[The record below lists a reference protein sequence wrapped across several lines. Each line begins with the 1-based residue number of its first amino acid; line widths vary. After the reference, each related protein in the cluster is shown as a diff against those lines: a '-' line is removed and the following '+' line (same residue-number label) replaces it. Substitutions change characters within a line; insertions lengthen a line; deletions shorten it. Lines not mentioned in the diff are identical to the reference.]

1 MRLASGVRR
10 VQQSI
15 FKTINNM
22 TAIETNYHSAT
33 ESSGSKIIAY
43 AKYGSETIKN
53 TIPFPYELTIE
64 HAHRAAAVA
73 LIQKVNSLGSD
84 WPLNF
89 VTGVLP
95 DSTYCHVLQH

>member
-1 MRLASGVRR
+1 MRLANGVKR

-22 TAIETNYHSAT
+22 TAIETHYHVAT
-33 ESSGSKIIAY
+33 ESRGSKIIAY
-43 AKYGSETIKN
+43 AKYGSEIIKN

-64 HAHRAAAVA
+64 HAHRTAAVA
-73 LIQKVNSLGSD
+73 LIQKVNKLGSD